1 MATGRPS
8 RITELRRELGLLD
21 LVFMNVVAVTGPRW
35 IASASRYGAAS
46 LTLWGLAFLAFF
58 VPQGM
63 VITELS
69 SRYPQEGGIYVWT
82 KKAFGDFHG
91 FLCGWCYWINN
102 LFYFPSLLIFTI
114 TCAAYMGGPDAAQ
127 VESRAHL
134 ITTISLLCFWF
145 VILVNIRGLGVGK
158 WLQNLGAVGIWVP
171 SLILIL
177 MGGSAYYMFGPANPL
192 TLEGLKPDFSTSTLT
207 FWAQM
212 CFGFAGLE
220 VTSLLGG
227 EVRNPRRNIPRGVLI
242 GGLIVATIYIC
253 GTLSV
258 YIALP
263 ARDISIVSGLMQAIA
278 EVTTRVGVGWVLPI
292 MAFFLA
298 LSGLGGT
305 SAWIAGSARVPY
317 VAGLDKYLPESFG
330 RIHPR
335 YGSPYIAIL
344 FQGVVSSLIIATGY
358 LAADIPVA
366 YLMLV
371 NITLIVYFLPYLYL
385 FAAAIVL
392 RYREGLRPGIIP
404 IPGGKPG
411 TIVAAALGFTA
422 TLISI
427 VLALLF
433 PAAEVKNVLLF
444 EAVVIGACLA
454 CFLSGA
460 WLYARARRARPAGQ
474 R

>member
-1 MATGRPS
+1 M
-8 RITELRRELGLLD
+8 TELRRELGLLD

-46 LTLWGLAFLAFF
+46 LTLWVLAFLVFF
-58 VPQGM
+58 VPQGL

-114 TCAAYMGGPDAAQ
+114 TCAAYIGGTDAAGI
-127 VESRAHL
+127 ETRAHL
-134 ITTISLLCFWF
+134 ITTVSLLCFWF
-145 VILVNIRGLGVGK
+145 VILVKIRGLRVGK
-158 WLQNLGAVGIWVP
+158 WLQNLGAVGIWIP
-171 SLILIL
+171 SLVLIL
-177 MGGSAYYMFGPANPL
+177 MGGSAYYMFGSANPI
-192 TLEGLKPDFSTSTLT
+192 TLEGLRPDVSTSTLT

-227 EVRNPRRNIPRGVLI
+227 EVRNPRRNIPRGILI
-242 GGLIVATIYIC
+242 GGLIVATIYIS

-263 ARDISIVSGLMQAIA
+263 SKDISIVSGLMQAIA
-278 EVTTRVGVGWVLPI
+278 EVTTRVGVAWVLPI

-298 LSGLGGT
+298 VGGLGGT
-305 SAWIAGSARVPY
+305 SAWVAGSARVPY

-330 RIHPR
+330 RIHPK
-335 YGSPYIAIL
+335 YGSPHVAIL

-358 LAADIPVA
+358 LADDVPVA

-385 FAAAIVL
+385 FAAAIAL

-404 IPGGKPG
+404 IPGGRPG

-422 TLISI
+422 TLVSI
-427 VLALLF
+427 ILAMLF
-433 PAAEVKNVLLF
+433 PPAEVKNIFLF

-454 CFLSGA
+454 CFLSGVY
-460 WLYARARRARPAGQ
+460 LYARARRARPAGQ